1 MKAILLLLL
10 LSTCRTS
17 AQSREQNMSNMCAL
31 SRNVY
36 LKTDCLRKAES
47 YYDGGDRELLTI
59 KRTLE
64 EWHHWLEREN
74 VPEYPRPEFHVS
86 HLKHDTERGALCW
99 IRTDGGFKDPH
110 RGFRDPHKWSL
121 VWWSLA
127 VRPEEIQAAE
137 MMLLKKTYPNQT
149 KEQAAKQQRF
159 LWRFATSPAFS
170 EKSRYGS
177 YRFTF
182 PLQDVLTAYSKQFC
196 FGATPIMRVFR
207 TCLFKQEVQYS
218 VLVHSPANRELFSDF
233 PLLPGNDPN
242 AVCAYRDGRLIWR
255 SEAMCETHRYK
266 LIHRPDTSQMHTL
279 KLFRQPQFYLWDNV
293 AMALHV
299 ENGQVV
305 LKFDSDQLREN
316 LKFCESDRP
325 TITPNFYFDHFE
337 NAKILVNQLWPDS
350 DTVLEEEPSLE
361 LSFKEED

>member
-316 LKFCESDRP
+316 LKF
-325 TITPNFYFDHFE
+325 Y
-337 NAKILVNQLWPDS
+337 
-350 DTVLEEEPSLE
+350 TVLEEEPSLE